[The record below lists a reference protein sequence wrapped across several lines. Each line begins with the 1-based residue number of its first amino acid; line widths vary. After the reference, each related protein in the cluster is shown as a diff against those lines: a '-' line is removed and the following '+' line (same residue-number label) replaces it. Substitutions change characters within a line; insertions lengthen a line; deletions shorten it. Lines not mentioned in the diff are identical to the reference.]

1 MADLG
6 RRLAHPAP
14 LQADYN
20 SKPNWEQTEA
30 DLAAVLESSKGE
42 LESLIDPLS
51 PRSPGYA
58 SEVAHLKRFIERWRA
73 DVSFRKALPLD
84 PAGVASSHGLL
95 ADPEM
100 LRPYWEGIDPDPA
113 AEPPAI
119 KRYRF
124 FTREKLLH
132 REKLRCVECAP
143 SDARHRVWRE
153 RQIRRTMGHLGARSH
168 DGIVHAPFAIEL
180 SDGCSVGCWFCGV
193 SAKKKGGDF
202 CYTPENAADWRE
214 ILQSLRDR
222 LGPAAGT
229 GFLYWASDPLD
240 NPDYEL
246 FAEDFARI
254 CGRFPQTTTS
264 IAHRHVERVR
274 RLLRLSMEMGCT
286 INRFSILSLSAF
298 NTIMEAFTPEELL
311 YCELVCQNNEAT
323 LMQSSAGRAR
333 GNQRLKTKAAQLE
346 DAAGWTETPGTIAC
360 VSGFLVNMVTRTI
373 RLITPCPASVR
384 WPNGYWILD
393 ERSFS
398 SPAEFSQLLDEM
410 LEDNCR
416 GHLRHDDILRFRP
429 DIRHESTPQGFI
441 LHSYGSVKTYG
452 RPQNPP
458 SPFLRELGETIA
470 DGKSTAGEIALEFE
484 DRHGRLPEETFILL
498 NRLFNNGDID
508 EEPVPATVAV

>member
-6 RRLAHPAP
+6 RRLAHTAP
-14 LQADYN
+14 LPADYH

-30 DLAAVLESSKGE
+30 DLKAILKSSDGE
-42 LESLIDPLS
+42 LESLINPLS
-51 PRSPGYA
+51 PRTSAYA
-58 SEVAHLKRFIERWRA
+58 SEVSHLKRFIERWRA
-73 DVSFRKALPLD
+73 DSSFRKALPLQ
-84 PAGVASSHGLL
+84 PAEISASHGLL
-95 ADPEM
+95 TDPEI
-100 LRPYWEGIDPDPA
+100 LRPYWEGKESPSDP
-113 AEPPAI
+113 EPLAI

-143 SDARHRVWRE
+143 SDSRHRVWRE

-180 SDGCSVGCWFCGV
+180 CDGCSVGCWFCGV
-193 SAKKKGGDF
+193 SAKKKGGDHL
-202 CYTPENAADWRE
+202 YTPNNAVEWRE
-214 ILQSLRDR
+214 ILQALRER

-246 FAEDFARI
+246 FAADFARI

-264 IAHRHVERVR
+264 IAHRHCERVR
-274 RLLRLSMEMGCT
+274 SLLRLSMEMGCT

-298 NTIMEAFTPEELL
+298 NTIMEYFTPEELL

-333 GNQRLKTKAAQLE
+333 GNQRLKAKAAQLE
-346 DAAGWTETPGTIAC
+346 DSAAWSETPGTIAC
-360 VSGFLVNMVTRTI
+360 VSGFLVNMVTRSI
-373 RLITPCPASVR
+373 RLITPCPASPL

-393 ERSFS
+393 ERTFS
-398 SPAEFSQLLDEM
+398 SATHFAELLDEM
-410 LEDNCR
+410 VEDNCR
-416 GHLRHDDILRFRP
+416 GHLRHDDLVRFRA

-452 RPQNPP
+452 RPQSPP
-458 SPFLRELGETIA
+458 SEFLRELGETIA
-470 DGKSTAGEIALEFE
+470 AGKSSAGKIALDFE
-484 DRHGRLPEETFILL
+484 DRHGRPPEETFILL
-498 NRLFNNGDID
+498 NRLFNNGDIH
-508 EEPVPATVAV
+508 EEPVPATCAV